1 MSRGAYNSFGV
12 NEAPFNGTVVELTH
26 SAVVAG
32 AVEALADAKAVV
44 VSAASFVGAGVSNAA
59 IRVATAS
66 TAVIAGAQ
74 AVNNAA
80 KLTVVAISDL
90 VGTIEDAVSH
100 LSVSTTSAER
110 VGLALMSFA
119 TAHILRADVAAA
131 SAYATLGTAGSKA
144 TLARV
149 SNTSSLAASG
159 SAAGLS
165 NSGVYADLEQTREL

>member
-66 TAVIAGAQ
+66 TAVVAGAQ
-74 AVNNAA
+74 MAIVATHTA
-80 KLTVVAISDL
+80 VVALNDL
-90 VGTIEDAVSH
+90 IGAVEAAVGKRTA
-100 LSVSTTSAER
+100 STTSTER
-110 VGLALMSFA
+110 TGLALMSFA

-131 SAYATLGTAGSKA
+131 SAYATL
-144 TLARV
+144 
-149 SNTSSLAASG
+149 
-159 SAAGLS
+159 S